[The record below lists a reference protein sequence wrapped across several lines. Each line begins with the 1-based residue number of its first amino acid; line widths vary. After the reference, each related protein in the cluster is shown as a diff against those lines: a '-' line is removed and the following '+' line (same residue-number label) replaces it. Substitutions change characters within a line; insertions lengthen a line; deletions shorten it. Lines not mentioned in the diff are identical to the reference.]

1 VTDIINQPLEGKA
14 GVYDEGNRKVTYQ
27 EKDAP
32 PLAGKSEKRFRSTV
46 VVTRVGEAVAPV
58 EVLVRFEN
66 GETVLEHWDGQY
78 RWAKFKYEKSSLV
91 SSAEVDPAR
100 KLTLDANLTNNSR
113 VVKEDNRGAARW
125 YVRWIFWLENLF
137 FAASFFS

>member
-1 VTDIINQPLEGKA
+1 MT
-14 GVYDEGNRKVTYQ
+14 
-27 EKDAP
+27 AP
-32 PLAGKSEKRFRSTV
+32 PVQASATV
-46 VVTRVGEAVAPV
+46 VAARVGEAVAPV
-58 EVLVRFEN
+58 DVLVRFDN

-78 RWAKFKYEKSSLV
+78 RWAKFIYEKPSPV

-100 KLTLDANLTNNSR
+100 KLILDANFTNNSWT
-113 VVKEDNRGAARW
+113 VKEDNRGAARW